1 MPYIIATFS
10 MVVTVAVTAYTYQS
24 AQYTAR
30 LRTEL
35 AQTRYDVTGLDTIVH
50 DMQVQA
56 ASYAIV
62 RRSVPDG
69 HAEVA
74 IALGSVEVLA
84 KDNKVTLEMRVD
96 DAAKSDSSGVKSLTV
111 IANAAGTFTDIRT
124 FLSSLSR
131 LPYHTQVQTMTM
143 DSSRGT
149 LAGTVTLKLFIK

>member
-10 MVVTVAVTAYTYQS
+10 MVVAMTFAVYTYRS
-24 AQYTAR
+24 AQHTAK

-35 AQTRYDVTGLDTIVH
+35 AQTRFDVNRLDMVVR
-50 DMQVQA
+50 DMKMQA
-56 ASYAIV
+56 ATYAIV
-62 RRSVPDG
+62 SRSVPDG

-74 IALGSVEVLA
+74 LALGSVEALA
-84 KDNKVTLEMRVD
+84 EDNNVTLEMRVD
-96 DAAKSDSSGVKSLTV
+96 DAAKSDSSGVKSLAG

-131 LPYHTQVQTMTM
+131 LPYHTEVRTMTL

-149 LAGTVTLKLFIK
+149 LAGTVTLNLFIK